1 MKITNLKIG
10 SRLIGSFVIV
20 LAMLV
25 GVSIVGLT
33 RMASIQDSMVEITKG
48 NDAEANL
55 ASDMK
60 LSLDDRMIALR
71 NVVLLEDQ
79 QQMQQ
84 QMDRI
89 TEQSKLYDAAEEK
102 LRATFV
108 AYGIK
113 DDESKLLADIRE
125 SSLAA
130 QPLIQKVQQLGL
142 ANNNAEAV
150 KLLMGD
156 LRTVQNKWSGLLASL
171 VASER
176 QQNEDL
182 IVAADDSYSFA
193 RNIVLGLAVAAVAA
207 GITLAL
213 LITRSI
219 TTPINRAVEIA
230 QTVAAG
236 DLTSHIEIH
245 GTDETSL
252 LLGALKTMNESL
264 QQIVSQVRNGT
275 ETMTTASQE
284 IASGNLDLSSRT
296 EEQASSLE
304 ETASSME
311 ELTSTVKQNAD
322 NARQA
327 NRLANTAS
335 EVATKGGAVIADVVN
350 TMGAI
355 NESSKKIVEIISV
368 IDSIAFQTNILA
380 LNAAVE
386 AARAG
391 EQGRGFAVVATEV
404 RNLAHRSAAAAKE
417 IKTLISDSVSKVESG
432 TQLVDQ
438 AGVTMNDVVDSV
450 RRVSDIITEITA
462 ASREQSLGIEQI
474 NQAIMQ
480 MDGVTQQNAAL
491 VEESAAAAESLQDQ
505 AVALSNVVGKFV
517 LNQNAAAAKSGRPVL
532 AAPPRLKVAGV
543 AKASPSQQKRSPSRT
558 KASGMKPIKAAAEAD
573 WVEF

>member
-1 MKITNLKIG
+1 MKIENLKIG
-10 SRLIGSFVIV
+10 SRLIGAFIIV
-20 LAMLV
+20 LIMLI
-25 GVSIVGLT
+25 GVSIVGLS
-33 RMASIQDSMVEITKG
+33 RMASIQRAMEEITKG
-48 NDAEANL
+48 NDVEANL

-71 NVVLLEDQ
+71 NVVLLEDA

-84 QMDRI
+84 QVERI
-89 TEQSKLYDAAEEK
+89 TKQGEIYDAAEEK

-108 AYGIK
+108 VYGIQ
-113 DDESKLLADIRE
+113 DDESKLLSDIKE
-125 SSLAA
+125 SSQAA
-130 QPLIQKVQQLGL
+130 QPLIQKVQGLGL

-156 LRTVQNKWSGLLASL
+156 LRTIQNKWSASLASL

-176 QQNEDL
+176 KQNDEL
-182 IVAADDSYSFA
+182 IAAADAAYIFA
-193 RNIVLGLAVAAVAA
+193 RNMVVGLAVVAVAL
-207 GITLAL
+207 GIALAL

-219 TTPINRAVEIA
+219 TVPINRAVEIA

-236 DLTSHIEIH
+236 DLTSDIEVR

-252 LLGALKTMNESL
+252 LLSALKAMNESL

-284 IASGNLDLSSRT
+284 IAVGNLDLSSRT

-327 NRLANTAS
+327 SSLAHTAS
-335 EVATKGGAVIADVVN
+335 DVASKGGAVIADVVS
-350 TMGAI
+350 TMGDI
-355 NESSKKIVEIISV
+355 NDASRKIVEIISV
-368 IDSIAFQTNILA
+368 IDGIAFQTNILA

-404 RNLAHRSAAAAKE
+404 RNLAHRSSAAAKE
-417 IKTLISDSVSKVESG
+417 IKTLISDSVSKVEAGSL
-432 TQLVDQ
+432 LVNQ
-438 AGVTMNDVVDSV
+438 AGVTMSDVVDSV

-462 ASREQSLGIEQI
+462 ASQEQSLGIEQV
-474 NQAIMQ
+474 NQAIIQ

-505 AVALSNVVGKFV
+505 AVALSNVVARFV
-517 LNQNAAAAKSGRPVL
+517 LHPTEVKRNAGSRMVNAASQPKIVGIKNASQGRGDDQ
-532 AAPPRLKVAGV
+532 RLLEHA
-543 AKASPSQQKRSPSRT
+543 
-558 KASGMKPIKAAAEAD
+558 
-573 WVEF
+573 